1 MVSIPRQGE
10 FYRHFKNRMY
20 QVLAVATHSETGE
33 RMVVY
38 QALYGDYGVYVRP
51 LSMFMEPVDREKYPE
66 AVQQDRFEK
75 VIPGS
80 AAGGLPIQSS
90 VEDETQICADAA
102 KDEASQ
108 PVETPLNPLFMD
120 FLDAVTGEEKIELL
134 KRMKGKV
141 SQQELDS
148 LYLCLDAKPSG
159 GAIEEQLDNLIQNL
173 NMQQRFDASRLRRS

>member
-10 FYRHFKNRMY
+10 FYRHFKNKMY
-20 QVLAVATHSETGE
+20 QVMAIATHSETGE

-66 AVQQDRFEK
+66 VVQRDRFEK
-75 VIPGS
+75 VTPGS
-80 AAGGLPIQSS
+80 ADGCLLDQSYAQDQMQRY
-90 VEDETQICADAA
+90 EGAA
-102 KDEASQ
+102 EGEESQ
-108 PVETPLNPLFMD
+108 PVETPLNPLFME
-120 FLDAVTGEEKIELL
+120 FLDTDTGEAKIELL
-134 KRMKGKV
+134 KRMKGRV

-159 GAIEEQLDNLIQNL
+159 GTIEEQLDNLIRNL
-173 NMQQRFDASRLRRS
+173 NMQQRYDASRLRRS